1 MVDTLPRGRV
11 CIESP
16 IKQQSEEV
24 IQCVAIDCYALVNP
38 SCVHPTGQ
46 PGASPLES
54 SESSVFIMKCLAMLW
69 IFCHPAQKAAYLEVG
84 SVVTLYNQDT

>member
-1 MVDTLPRGRV
+1 MLAHQVVDTLPPLQVPHSRV

-24 IQCVAIDCYALVNP
+24 IQCVATDCYALVNP
-38 SCVHPTGQ
+38 AFVHPTGQ

-54 SESSVFIMKCLAMLW
+54 SESSFVFIVKCLAMLSG
-69 IFCHPAQKAAYLEVG
+69 FFLSRC
-84 SVVTLYNQDT
+84 